1 MDFTGSQMVLTLK
14 IISAAVVYQDG
25 LKPEK
30 VSPLSNTRCITE
42 YHQPPAHLLKDLVRS
57 EAKSTCRT

>member
-25 LKPEK
+25 LLPEK
-30 VSPLSNTRCITE
+30 VHRQMPF
-42 YHQPPAHLLKDLVRS
+42 PAQFALIHHPCASLFNRP
-57 EAKSTCRT
+57 